1 MGAWGKRWS
10 AEELDQ
16 AMKRVK
22 VAAPNPGMVLAVSS
36 GKQEVC
42 QIEGDVLRQSVKE
55 GLPVLVG
62 MCRAC
67 GLLVPEVEYRF
78 HPTRQWRFDYAWPG
92 MKVALEVE
100 GGIWMKGKNNR
111 SGGAHSRPMNKE
123 RDLEKYSEA
132 AILGW
137 RILYCQPSEL
147 AMVGMERVGRAL
159 KGERE

>member
-1 MGAWGKRWS
+1 MVIGHTSAEREGAVSSWGKRWS

-16 AMKRVK
+16 AMR
-22 VAAPNPGMVLAVSS
+22 
-36 GKQEVC
+36 
-42 QIEGDVLRQSVKE
+42 RVKE

-67 GLLVPEVEYRF
+67 GLLVPEAEFRF
-78 HPTRQWRFDYAWPG
+78 HPVRKWRFDYAWPG

-100 GGIWMKGKNNR
+100 GGMWVDGRHNR
-111 SGGAHSRPMNKE
+111 GSGQVK
-123 RDLEKYSEA
+123 DLEKYSEA

-147 AMVGMERVGRAL
+147 ATIGMERVERAL
-159 KGERE
+159 KGDRDGTQSEELDCRGDQEAGGVAS

>member
-10 AEELDQ
+10 ADELDQ

-22 VAAPNPGMVLAVSS
+22 ASTTNSGMVLAGSS
-36 GKQEVC
+36 DKQEVC
-42 QIEGDVLRQSVKE
+42 QSEGDVLRQSVKE

-100 GGIWMKGKNNR
+100 GGMWVEGRHNR
-111 SGGAHSRPMNKE
+111 GSGQVK
-123 RDLEKYSEA
+123 DLEKYSEA

-147 AMVGMERVGRAL
+147 PSVGMERIERAL
-159 KGERE
+159 KGKRDGEAEAG